1 MSQTSQEEEKNDLF
15 DYMNSNRGDYSGGDV
30 NDFLS
35 NSIYNSDFHSPL
47 REKHVLARN
56 SLKQLI
62 DECCSEADGLGR
74 VNGLIR
80 LEDHLKLFLSQ
91 CSAMKS
97 SNEKATSE
105 GQDDSINDS
114 VNHVRQTVPM
124 TNGKYQGSA
133 KRIFNSHH
141 M

>member
-1 MSQTSQEEEKNDLF
+1 VF
-15 DYMNSNRGDYSGGDV
+15 
-30 NDFLS
+30 S

-62 DECCSEADGLGR
+62 EECCSEADGLGR
-74 VNGLIR
+74 VDGLLR

-97 SNEKATSE
+97 SKGKATSE
-105 GQDDSINDS
+105 GQDNSIKR
-114 VNHVRQTVPM
+114 VRQTVPM

-133 KRIFNSHH
+133 NRIFNSHH